1 MLRVLVVDDHP
12 SFRRGV
18 KEVLLEGFGSLK
30 LEEAGDTCEMLE
42 LVRRKKWDLVIM
54 DISMPGRSGPE
65 ALRELK
71 GISPTLPVLVMT
83 MHPEEQYA
91 VRMLRA
97 GADGYLTK
105 ASTPAE
111 VVRAVKKVI
120 GGGQY
125 VSSSLGERLALT
137 IKDGVEQAPHERL
150 SDREYQVL
158 CLIASGKAVSEIAEI
173 MCLSITTISTYR
185 ARILEKMNM
194 KNNAELTRYALQQGL
209 VS

>member
-1 MLRVLVVDDHP
+1 MLRILVVDDHP
-12 SFRRGV
+12 SFRRGI
-18 KEVLLEGFGSLK
+18 KDILTEGFGSLK
-30 LEEAGDTCEMLE
+30 MEEAGDPHEMLE
-42 LVRRKKWDLVIM
+42 LVRHKKWDLVIM

-65 ALRELK
+65 ALKELK
-71 GISPTLPVLVMT
+71 SASPTLPVLVMT

-91 VRMLRA
+91 VRMFKA

-111 VVRAVKKVI
+111 LVRAVKKVI

-125 VSSSLGERLALT
+125 VSSSLGEKLALT
-137 IKDGVEQAPHERL
+137 IKDGAEKAPHERL

-158 CLIASGKAVSEIAEI
+158 CLIASGKVVREIADI

-194 KNNAELTRYALQQGL
+194 KNNAELTRYAVQRGL